1 MPPQRICCET
11 PPALWLNI
19 KFNFGPVVKAG
30 ACACRAQREQEMFI
44 RCIICKLIYLNGV
57 VRNGAHSLSC

>member
-30 ACACRAQREQEMFI
+30 AAAAALVLAARKENKKCLFAA
-44 RCIICKLIYLNGV
+44 
-57 VRNGAHSLSC
+57 